1 MHTFFKPFGSMPN
14 NAIVGGSC
22 TIAVGASLYKKINH
36 KKGIVIANIG
46 DGALARGPVY
56 EGWYSPQWTSTR
68 PFGMKTQGIPLHA
81 ELF

>member
-22 TIAVGASLYKKINH
+22 TIAVGASLYKKINR

-56 EGWYSPQWTSTR
+56 EGWYFPPWTSTR
-68 PFGMKTQGIPLHA
+68 PSGKTIQGIL
-81 ELF
+81 LSC